1 MPSPL
6 PFTTN
11 QRAARDTLNVESK
24 CRQAALKMSPYQESF
39 VENLWPLNYY
49 HINFTPTWSETE
61 IDIITKPHCQRYT
74 TDKSRWKRK
83 LMSDVCFTLREQAV
97 VALPCLLSKTEGIIT
112 LDIRRCKVGIFWSSS
127 RRGARYLKKREGI
140 KEKYP
145 P

>member
-61 IDIITKPHCQRYT
+61 IDMIAKPHCQRYT
-74 TDKSRWKRK
+74 TDKSRRKRK

-97 VALPCLLSKTEGIIT
+97 VALPCLLSKTEGMIT
-112 LDIRRCKVGIFWSSS
+112 QISGDARWGFFWSSS
-127 RRGARYLKKREGI
+127 RRGACYLKKREGI